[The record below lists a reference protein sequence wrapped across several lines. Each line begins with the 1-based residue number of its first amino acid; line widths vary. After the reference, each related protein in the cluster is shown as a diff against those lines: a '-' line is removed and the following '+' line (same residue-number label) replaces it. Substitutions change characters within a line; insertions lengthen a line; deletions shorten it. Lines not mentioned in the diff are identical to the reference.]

1 MKITRQKLIR
11 LIKEEHKRLLEAEDA
26 SSTPEKDKAYDLI
39 SAAGNF
45 TPAQVRDLLYY
56 VIQDIKPEGMADEEA
71 YKKVSNHLMNSTG
84 TVLEPETHPLD
95 TDRDGNIDYSE
106 IDTAGMVFGMPLP
119 GRDEGDDDGDG
130 MAPLD
135 VAGSDRAEMVDIVAS
150 EVFDTMDSSSL
161 NKGWF
166 DSLVE
171 DLIAMGELDGE
182 MWHASDI
189 EYEDVK
195 DRVIEIEEEN
205 QDLQG
210 L

>member
-1 MKITRQKLIR
+1 MKITRRKLIR
-11 LIKEEHKRLLEAEDA
+11 IIKEEHRRLLEVEA
-26 SSTPEKDKAYDLI
+26 TPEKDKAYDLI
-39 SAAGNF
+39 SAVGNF
-45 TPAQVRDLLYY
+45 TPAQVLDLLYY
-56 VIQDIKPEGMADEEA
+56 VIQDIKSADMADEEA
-71 YKKVSNHLMNSTG
+71 YKKVSKHLTKSTG

-95 TDRDGNIDYSE
+95 TDRDGNVDYSE
-106 IDTAGMVFGMPLP
+106 IESTGMVFGMPP
-119 GRDEGDDDGDG
+119 ASEMARPADDDDG

-150 EVFDTMDSSSL
+150 EIYDTMDSSSL

-171 DLIAMGELDGE
+171 DLITMGELDGE
-182 MWHASDI
+182 MWYASDI